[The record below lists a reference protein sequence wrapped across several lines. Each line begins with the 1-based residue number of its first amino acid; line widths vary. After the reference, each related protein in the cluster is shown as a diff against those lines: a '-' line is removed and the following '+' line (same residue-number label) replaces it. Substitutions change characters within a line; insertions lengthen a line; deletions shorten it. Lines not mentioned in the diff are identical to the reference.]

1 MKSKWKWILISVLAL
16 LAIAFLI
23 VPAKKELVVRVRLP
37 LERVMLEFEDTTHLV
52 KWYAPYQSKAYA
64 IEVEKSNPFTFIFL
78 HQKDGKT
85 NPLFFVVSPDTTD
98 SKVTKIIFRYEASR
112 LPIPRDDLSES
123 AAQSL
128 QRLEEWM
135 GTTEYV
141 YGHNIVMTT
150 VTDSSF
156 LFQTRVVASDQE
168 SAEAKKIFDELIAY
182 AEKRNAHYNG
192 VRIYYTQ
199 SPKKGQTAIYASIGV
214 DTYTPTGPDENIQYK
229 MMPYGKKLLVM
240 DYEGPFAQTREMY
253 RILEDYKRDNSLV
266 SMAIPF
272 QKFLSPGYGFADT
285 QVVKTRI
292 SYPVF

>member
-1 MKSKWKWILISVLAL
+1 MRQNKNGMNSKWKWILISVLTL

-23 VPAKKELVVRVRLP
+23 VPEKKELVVRVRLP
-37 LERVMLEFEDTTHLV
+37 LERVMLEFEDTARLV

-64 IEVEKSNPFTFIFL
+64 LE
-78 HQKDGKT
+78 DGKT

-112 LPIPRDDLSES
+112 LPIPGDDLSES

-141 YGHNIVMTT
+141 YGHKIVMTT

-156 LFQTRVVASDQE
+156 LFQTRVVDSNQE

-199 SPKKGQTAIYASIGV
+199 SPKKGLTAIYASIGV

-240 DYEGPFAQTREMY
+240 DYEGPFVQTKEMY

>member
-1 MKSKWKWILISVLAL
+1 
-16 LAIAFLI
+16 
-23 VPAKKELVVRVRLP
+23 
-37 LERVMLEFEDTTHLV
+37 
-52 KWYAPYQSKAYA
+52 
-64 IEVEKSNPFTFIFL
+64 
-78 HQKDGKT
+78 
-85 NPLFFVVSPDTTD
+85 VVSPDTTD

-112 LPIPRDDLSES
+112 LPIPGDDLSAS

-141 YGHNIVMTT
+141 YGHKIVMTT

-156 LFQTRVVASDQE
+156 LFQARVVPSDQE
-168 SAEAKKIFDELIAY
+168 SVEAKKIFDELIAY
-182 AEKRNAHYNG
+182 AEKRNSHYNG

-199 SPKKGQTAIYASIGV
+199 SPQKGQTAIYASIGV
-214 DTYTPTGPDENIQYK
+214 DTYTPTGPGEKIQYK
-229 MMPYGKKLLVM
+229 MMPYGKKLLIM
-240 DYEGPFAQTREMY
+240 DYVGPFSQTKEMY
-253 RILEDYKRDNSLV
+253 RVLEDYKRDNSLV

-272 QKFLSPGYGFADT
+272 QKFLTPGYGFADS